1 MKQFGL
7 AIALAAMVVA
17 PAVAQD
23 QAPAARLEVTPMTV
37 QLESGEQLD
46 LQATVYDSAGNV
58 VDVPVLFFSRA
69 RGRLAVSRQGHV
81 EASKGGEYTVFA
93 FVRQPRLM
101 QRVTVSVEQ

>member
-7 AIALAAMVVA
+7 AVALVATVAA

-23 QAPAARLEVTPMTV
+23 QATPARLEVTPMTV

-46 LQATVYDSAGNV
+46 LQATVYDSAGRV

-69 RGRLAVSRQGHV
+69 RGRLAVSREGHI
-81 EASKGGEYTVFA
+81 EASKGGASTPSSPSCASPV
-93 FVRQPRLM
+93 
-101 QRVTVSVEQ
+101 